1 MANPPASAPMPG
13 LFRQLAETI
22 ASLGAA
28 WRGRRQARGEL
39 NQAIELVVEASGGYV
54 RAERGYRR
62 KLAPVVREVLARA
75 KREVA
80 RIPGP
85 VLASRSTWDSDPV
98 VGAIFKDADELEAVI
113 ASNANLKNFFRQH
126 RPATA
131 CAMITVAHRVKTVLW
146 TEVQGQMLRRDI
158 PRQAVSFDQH
168 NILAPAA
175 DEAATRAELV
185 RLYLEYLATQSL
197 EGYLRQEVRDDDLK
211 ALLVLAEVKLKSL
224 KAQRHGLHETLRETA
239 DLDLQIHKAER
250 QRRELEQEM
259 DQARDRHTALGGH
272 LAVLLAALSHPD
284 NELKVGVLC
293 ERLNKFGLRV
303 EDLITAIAG
312 IPVTHWMDLQAPL
325 EAASGEP
332 VEVQVLRGGEAF
344 TVTLTAE
351 FKDYVTERGRWTLG
365 FQPGFPVEEG
375 TEVRLDLGE
384 ALAFSAGRV
393 LLFAELT
400 YSFLWKMLTLQ
411 LSLQEVGDNVG
422 GPVQIFVM
430 SYQSSTAGLEEFLWF
445 AGLLNVLLAI
455 MNILPI
461 PILDGGHCI
470 INIIESLRRRP
481 IPLPV
486 LERVYALFFAL
497 IIALMVTVFAKD
509 ILANWWRLTGSG
521 S

>member
-1 MANPPASAPMPG
+1 MPG
-13 LFRQLAETI
+13 LFRQLGESI
-22 ASLGAA
+22 ASLSAR

-54 RAERGYRR
+54 RAERGYQR

-113 ASNANLKNFFRQH
+113 ASNANLKNYFNQH

-131 CAMITVAHRVKTVLW
+131 CAMITMAHRAKTVLW

-175 DEAATRAELV
+175 DEAATRTELV
-185 RLYLEYLATQSL
+185 RLYLEFLATQSL

-224 KAQRHGLHETLRETA
+224 KAQRHGLHEMLHDA
-239 DLDLQIHKAER
+239 VDLELEIRKAEQ
-250 QRRELEQEM
+250 QRRELEMEM

-272 LAVLLAALSHPD
+272 LAVLLAALCHPD

-303 EDLITAIAG
+303 EDQAG
-312 IPVTHWMDLQAPL
+312 
-325 EAASGEP
+325 
-332 VEVQVLRGGEAF
+332 
-344 TVTLTAE
+344 
-351 FKDYVTERGRWTLG
+351 
-365 FQPGFPVEEG
+365 EESH
-375 TEVRLDLGE
+375 EVRLAELE
-384 ALAFSAGRV
+384 ALSEGVKRAAV
-393 LLFAELT
+393 L
-400 YSFLWKMLTLQ
+400 
-411 LSLQEVGDNVG
+411 
-422 GPVQIFVM
+422 
-430 SYQSSTAGLEEFLWF
+430 
-445 AGLLNVLLAI
+445 
-455 MNILPI
+455 
-461 PILDGGHCI
+461 
-470 INIIESLRRRP
+470 IELRRA
-481 IPLPV
+481 
-486 LERVYALFFAL
+486 EFF
-497 IIALMVTVFAKD
+497 
-509 ILANWWRLTGSG
+509 
-521 S
+521 

>member
-1 MANPPASAPMPG
+1 MLISPLIPLVNLPTSLTGWVGMILMFSVAVAIHELGHLMWAKWFG
-13 LFRQLAETI
+13 VGCEEFAIGFGKRLI
-22 ASLGAA
+22 ARE
-28 WRGRRQARGEL
+28 WRGTIYSIRALPLGGFVKIKGMVAALEEEREEEERREAVARQGMTKEFVRSAVYESSL
-39 NQAIELVVEASGGYV
+39 AMKDLALWKRLLVFSGGVINNVILGVLLFTLVAMTYGLRV
-54 RAERGYRR
+54 PP
-62 KLAPVVREVLARA
+62 PV
-75 KREVA
+75 
-80 RIPGP
+80 P
-85 VLASRSTWDSDPV
+85 PV
-98 VGAIFKDADELEAVI
+98 VGWVGADSPAAAAGFQRGDTVVAVEGQPVESFEDFAALI
-113 ASNANLKNFFRQH
+113 AQAG
-126 RPATA
+126 RP
-131 CAMITVAHRVKTVLW
+131 VQV
-146 TEVQGQMLRRDI
+146 EVQRAGQHHTLTWEDP
-158 PRQAVSFDQH
+158 PRTEEEW
-168 NILAPAA
+168 L
-175 DEAATRAELV
+175 
-185 RLYLEYLATQSL
+185 TQ
-197 EGYLRQEVRDDDLK
+197 
-211 ALLVLAEVKLKSL
+211 LLDTTPPLIA
-224 KAQRHGLHETLRETA
+224 GLFPNSP
-239 DLDLQIHKAER
+239 AER
-250 QRRELEQEM
+250 
-259 DQARDRHTALGGH
+259 A
-272 LAVLLAALSHPD
+272 
-284 NELKVGVLC
+284 
-293 ERLNKFGLRV
+293 GLRV

-375 TEVRLDLGE
+375 TEVRLNLGE

-509 ILANWWRLTGSG
+509 IIANWWRLTGSG